1 MYLSRETNSDHT
13 SFSDFFGAWSPTT
26 GVNAPLYYQGWGD
39 EDFNVAACVENWMAG
54 GGTPDKI
61 NIGLPFYG
69 RSYLNAKGLNEP
81 HSGADKNIWGIDDGT
96 PQYFNIVSKLP
107 SMTQM
112 WDEKTWTQI
121 AYFEGGGLVSFDNE
135 NAICAKIEFMQKHNL
150 NGGIIW
156 ELSGDVLEDLS
167 TPLLDVINEKL
178 LNPEMSCGQP
188 GEVVTTPL
196 ISVGSSSA
204 AVVSSSSST
213 PSSTSS
219 FQPGEAVGSSSA
231 VSSSSS
237 SSSSSMSSSAFGSSS
252 SLAGTFVSN
261 DSASGQPILL
271 FCGGKQDSL
280 NIINAETLVLSF
292 TYELHRPV
300 EGVSE
305 PAAIRSL
312 KKVMLKSIADKLQC
326 GMGDSTLGRLL
337 RTKDAHQQ
345 IVAVEASLHDTPN
358 KNSPCTI
365 PINHA
370 VPTICHSMI
379 GSMKAYFSQGTPAQ
393 ILTNARD
400 ELLFFIRTT
409 MSSGAYESA
418 DVRKVVYI
426 EDLSVGAIHSNPP
439 TNSHQVLVW
448 QENDTETSSSSLL
461 IGAVVVLSVA
471 FVGLLGLLLISRRT
485 RRGTIWYQSPHN
497 QVGNS
502 VPLGVEDENSED
514 LESVWQKALHT
525 YDKEGTI
532 AEEPAGVANDG
543 RIGIAGMDRNVVTVA
558 VAVEPEGALFK
569 PHANTEC
576 EPKAPTSEMEKATT
590 ETLAVSV
597 ESSSVEEDEDEI
609 KESISNEVHDDDEEE
624 SQHDTT
630 SSDENERDIDM
641 DEEEKESSDHQGDE
655 GEGNFVIVSNDAVPD
670 TRLD

>member
-1 MYLSRETNSDHT
+1 MYLSQATKSDHT
-13 SFSDFFGAWSPTT
+13 SFSDFFGAWSTTT

-39 EDFNVAACVENWMAG
+39 EQFNVAACVENWMAG
-54 GGTPDKI
+54 GGTRDKI

-167 TPLLDVINEKL
+167 TPLLDVINQKL
-178 LNPEMSCGQP
+178 LNPDMSCGQP
-188 GEVVTTPL
+188 GEIVTTPL
-196 ISVGSSSA
+196 ISLGPSSTA
-204 AVVSSSSST
+204 DVSSSSST
-213 PSSTSS
+213 TSASSS
-219 FQPGEAVGSSSA
+219 FQPGEAVGSSSVVSSSA
-231 VSSSSS
+231 TSSSSS
-237 SSSSSMSSSAFGSSS
+237 SSSSAFGSSS
-252 SLAGTFVSN
+252 SIPSNFASNGVSA
-261 DSASGQPILL
+261 SSGQPILL

-292 TYELHRPV
+292 AYELHRPI

-305 PAAIRSL
+305 QAAIRSL
-312 KKVMLKSIADKLQC
+312 KKAMLKSIADKLQC
-326 GMGDSTLGRLL
+326 GMGDSMLGRLL
-337 RTKDAHQQ
+337 RTGDAHQQ

-358 KNSPCTI
+358 KKSPCTI

-379 GSMKAYFSQGTPAQ
+379 GSMKAYFAPGTPTQ

-400 ELLFFIRTT
+400 ELLFLIRTT

-418 DVRKVVYI
+418 DVRKVIYI
-426 EDLSVGAIHSNPP
+426 EDLSVGTIHSNPP
-439 TNSHQVLVW
+439 ANSHQVLVW
-448 QENDTETSSSSLL
+448 QENDAETNSSSLL
-461 IGAVVVLSVA
+461 TGAVVILSVA
-471 FVGLLGLLLISRRT
+471 FFGLLGLLLISRRK
-485 RRGTIWYQSPHN
+485 RRRTIWHQSPIHN
-497 QVGNS
+497 QVGNT

-514 LESVWQKALHT
+514 LESVWQKALHV
-525 YDKEGTI
+525 YDKEDTNVTDPVGN
-532 AEEPAGVANDG
+532 ANDG
-543 RIGIAGMDRNVVTVA
+543 EIGITGNDRNVS
-558 VAVEPEGALFK
+558 VAVEPEGVLFK
-569 PHANTEC
+569 PHANTNTEF
-576 EPKAPTSEMEKATT
+576 EPKAPAREMVKATSES
-590 ETLAVSV
+590 ETFPVSV
-597 ESSSVEEDEDEI
+597 ESESNYVEEDEDEI
-609 KESISNEVHDDDEEE
+609 RESTSSEVQDDDKEE
-624 SQHDTT
+624 SKLTVT
-630 SSDENERDIDM
+630 SDEEKHDIDKDE
-641 DEEEKESSDHQGDE
+641 DEEEKESRDHHGQ
-655 GEGNFVIVSNDAVPD
+655 
-670 TRLD
+670 